1 MLSVDHVYCERSY
14 LCDFNRESLQSREVV
29 QTFNRT
35 SLSDNAAY
43 RVQGLGNPGKIQGR
57 TQKYRVPCAPE
68 CQATRVKII
77 VLRYLNGMGSINIP
91 TEDLL
96 RHKVRIDADNFWH
109 FSGFSYHSFSVNVKI
124 IFRTN
129 EKVQKNKY
137 FIQLNIFDRSITIS
151 WHVLSS
157 IQKSRQLFAC
167 GALAASISVGIVI
180 PSTWF
185 VYL

>member
-96 RHKVRIDADNFWH
+96 RHKVRIDADNF
-109 FSGFSYHSFSVNVKI
+109 
-124 IFRTN
+124 
-129 EKVQKNKY
+129 
-137 FIQLNIFDRSITIS
+137 
-151 WHVLSS
+151 
-157 IQKSRQLFAC
+157 
-167 GALAASISVGIVI
+167 
-180 PSTWF
+180 
-185 VYL
+185 